1 MIIIHNYQKSSMII
15 TLVAVILLIMYIQ
28 QLFINNYRYNY
39 YYNYSCFNF
48 DEISDYDYYQ
58 YYYNSINLDLN
69 RYLYCL

>member
-1 MIIIHNYQKSSMII
+1 MII
-15 TLVAVILLIMYIQ
+15 TLVAVIILIMYIQ
-28 QLFINNYRYNY
+28 QLFINNYHYNY